1 MPTKAVAARPG
12 IGVAGEK
19 RLHAAGE
26 IGLGRL
32 ENDVQVIG
40 HDSERINMP
49 GTPNGGSPEVFSEPI
64 AVNVIAYDVLT
75 RVAASHEVVDSVR
88 ILEA

>member
-1 MPTKAVAARPG
+1 MAARPA
-12 IGVAGEK
+12 IRVAGEK

-40 HDSERINMP
+40 HDGERVNTP
-49 GTPNGGSPEVFSEPI
+49 GTPNGGSTEVFLEPI
-64 AVNVIAYDVLT
+64 AVDVIAYDVLT
-75 RVAASHEVVDSVR
+75 AVAAGHEVVDCVR